1 MVIRIY
7 TCDKTVY
14 DHTTVEI
21 SLSSVYYTNFNFLD
35 FIIFMKDVTT
45 GGSLLKI
52 YAAAAAKSL
61 QSCLTLWD
69 PMDSSPP
76 GSAAPGILQARTLG
90 WVAISFSN
98 SWKWKVKVKSLIRVR
113 PSATPWTAAFQA
125 PTSMGFSRQEYW
137 SGMPLLKKLN
147 TKVSLFFLCN
157 SLPV

>member
-61 QSCLTLWD
+61 QSCLTL
-69 PMDSSPP
+69 
-76 GSAAPGILQARTLG
+76 
-90 WVAISFSN
+90 
-98 SWKWKVKVKSLIRVR
+98 
-113 PSATPWTAAFQA
+113 
-125 PTSMGFSRQEYW
+125 
-137 SGMPLLKKLN
+137 
-147 TKVSLFFLCN
+147 
-157 SLPV
+157 